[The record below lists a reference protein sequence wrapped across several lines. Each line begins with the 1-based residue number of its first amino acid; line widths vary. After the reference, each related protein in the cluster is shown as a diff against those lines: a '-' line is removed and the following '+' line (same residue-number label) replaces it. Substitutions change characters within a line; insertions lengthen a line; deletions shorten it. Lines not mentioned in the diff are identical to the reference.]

1 MDISTEILIML
12 FLLMLA
18 ITMGHFL
25 KKTKHRYLQESGLTV
40 IIGVGAG
47 ALLKTLQVE
56 DYMTNLSKHFGNLF
70 MILLL
75 PPIIFESGY
84 NMNKTPFFKNF
95 GTVLA
100 YSFLGTFIAIFTSS
114 ILFYV
119 VGQTS
124 LSPVFTWQE
133 SFAFGSLISA
143 TDPVSVLAIFK
154 EMDADVNL
162 YAIVFGESIFND
174 AISIVMYETVIMAG
188 QGDKSLN
195 EEIWGSISQFLII
208 FVGSLVMGAVS
219 ALLIAFILKRQSNYL
234 KE

>member
-12 FLLMLA
+12 SLLMLA
-18 ITMGHFL
+18 ITMGHYL
-25 KKTKHRYLQESGLTV
+25 KKSGHRFIQESGLTV
-40 IIGVGAG
+40 LLGVLAG
-47 ALLKTLQVE
+47 FLCKLLSMESYL
-56 DYMTNLSKHFGNLF
+56 TNLSKHFGNLF

-75 PPIIFESGY
+75 PPIIFESGF
-84 NMNKTPFFKNF
+84 NMNKKPFFANF

-114 ILFYV
+114 SLFYL

-124 LSPVFTWQE
+124 LSPEFSWRD

-174 AISIVMYETVIMAG
+174 AIGIVMYETVLKMGLQERTIT
-188 QGDKSLN
+188 
-195 EEIWGSISQFLII
+195 EELLFAAAEFFIIFLGSIVI
-208 FVGSLVMGAVS
+208 GAVA
-219 ALLIAFILKRQSNYL
+219 ALLTSWLLKRQSTVR
-234 KE
+234 K